1 MKRIVLLA
9 ALGFAV
15 ISCDDAAS
23 KIENDNPNGAASME
37 QAATPNTQQTQQQNQ
52 QMNQQ
57 QNQATPA
64 NVDAE
69 NAPAFA
75 FNNEKHDFGTI
86 QQGDKPETEFEFTNT
101 GKSPL
106 IITQARGSC
115 GCTVPEWPN
124 EPIAPGETG
133 KIKVIFDSTG
143 KSGRQSK
150 TVTLT
155 ANTVPN
161 TKVLTITA
169 DIETPQA
176 Q

>member
-1 MKRIVLLA
+1 MLLA

-37 QAATPNTQQTQQQNQ
+37 QPATQNNQQTQQQNQ

-69 NAPAFA
+69 NAPQFA
-75 FNNEKHDFGTI
+75 FSNEKHDFGTI
-86 QQGDKPETEFEFTNT
+86 QQGDKAETEFEFTNT

>member
-1 MKRIVLLA
+1 MKRIVLFA
-9 ALGFAV
+9 ALGFALA
-15 ISCDDAAS
+15 SCNDASS
-23 KIENDNPNGAASME
+23 KIQNDNPNGTAQAE
-37 QAATPNTQQTQQQNQ
+37 QPATPQQNQQQ

-57 QNQATPA
+57 QQTQATPQ

-69 NAPAFA
+69 NAPVFT
-75 FNNEKHDFGTI
+75 FENEKHDFGKI
-86 QQGDKPETEFEFTNT
+86 QQGDKPETEFTFTNT

-124 EPIAPGETG
+124 QPIAPGETG
-133 KIKVIFDSTG
+133 KIKVVFDSTG
-143 KSGRQSK
+143 KTGRQSK

-161 TKVLTITA
+161 TRVLTITA
-169 DIETPQA
+169 DIEAA